1 MDGIGRID
9 STILKSLQFCLQYI
23 SAAIGE
29 FAKSSAR
36 VETSTLSSQLSQRTR
51 KRGIPIKDDD
61 SSERS
66 SKRQQTV
73 NTDTYDIITSVLKDH
88 RAKKRNNIELA
99 IELLETEYED
109 RLSIPDFVQALE
121 VLADYSKASVFIS
134 VKSVER
140 RDTWFKKAI
149 GVQLI

>member
-1 MDGIGRID
+1 
-9 STILKSLQFCLQYI
+9 
-23 SAAIGE
+23 
-29 FAKSSAR
+29 
-36 VETSTLSSQLSQRTR
+36 
-51 KRGIPIKDDD
+51 
-61 SSERS
+61 
-66 SKRQQTV
+66 
-73 NTDTYDIITSVLKDH
+73 VLKDH

-99 IELLETEYED
+99 IKLLETEYED